1 MNLDYNNFI
10 SRNVPYI
17 NQNIQKILEGKK
29 ILFAGCGLGS
39 VIAESAVRTGF
50 SSATLVDGD
59 VVELSNLNRQYFF
72 YNDIGKNKARALA
85 ANLRSINPSV
95 NLNIHDYFIDN
106 GNVGDLLD
114 GVDFVVN
121 AVDLDEVYFSV
132 IDKSLSK
139 GIPVICPFNIGF
151 GGVILVFNSDSALPG
166 DIWGTYGVKD
176 SNQFYAK
183 LLSNA
188 KDYKLPNYIS
198 GLLDDIFYS
207 ANKNGYYPQISIGA
221 NIVASLVLTTII
233 KIIENKPV
241 SLAPSIISIDS
252 FSHDN
257 I

>member
-1 MNLDYNNFI
+1 MNLDYNNFV
-10 SRNVPYI
+10 SRNIPYI
-17 NQNIQKILEGKK
+17 NQDVQKILGGKK

-50 SSATLVDGD
+50 SSMTLVDGD

-72 YNDIGKNKARALA
+72 YNDIGENKARALA
-85 ANLRSINPSV
+85 ANLKFINPSI

-106 GNVGDLLD
+106 ENINGLLD
-114 GVDFVVN
+114 DVDFVVN
-121 AVDLDEVYFSV
+121 AVDLDGVYFSV

-151 GGVILVFNSDSALPG
+151 GGVILVFNSNSVLPA
-166 DIWGTYGVKD
+166 DIWGTSGVKD
-176 SNQFYAK
+176 SNEFYNK

-198 GLLDDIFYS
+198 KLLDEIFYS

-221 NIVASLVLTTII
+221 HIVSSLALTTMI

-241 SLAPSIISIDS
+241 ALAPNIISIDL